1 MPSLSL
7 VHLARPPRTP
17 SPGLAPLLLLLH
29 GVGSHEG
36 DLMGLAPHLD
46 GRFFLV
52 SARAPVTL
60 GPGMYGW
67 YHVVL
72 DPNAPVINA
81 DEAEASRRLLLT
93 FIDEAVRAYGA
104 DPRRVYLLGFSQ
116 GAIMSLWLALT
127 RPATVAGVVAMSGWI
142 PPQALPGMAPAEA
155 MRGLPILVVH
165 GTEDPVLPIH
175 HGRATR
181 DRLAALPV
189 ALVYREYPMGHQISD
204 ESLAEVAGWLRQRLD
219 EPPRTERLTGRPP
232 GTTL

>member
-1 MPSLSL
+1 
-7 VHLARPPRTP
+7 
-17 SPGLAPLLLLLH
+17 
-29 GVGSHEG
+29 
-36 DLMGLAPHLD
+36 MGLAPYLD
-46 GRFFLV
+46 DRFFLV

-81 DEAEASRRLLLT
+81 DEAETSRRLLLT
-93 FIDEAVRAYGA
+93 FIDEAVRAYEA
-104 DPRRVYLLGFSQ
+104 DPYRVYLLGFSQ

-127 RPATVAGVVAMSGWI
+127 RPDVPAGVVAMSGWI
-142 PPQALPGMAPAEA
+142 PPQVIPGMAAAEA
-155 MRGLPILVVH
+155 MRGLPILVIH
-165 GTEDPVLPIH
+165 GTEDPIMPIH

-189 ALVYREYPMGHQISD
+189 ALTYREYPMGHQLSE
-204 ESLAEVAGWLRQRLD
+204 ESLAKVAGWLKQRLD
-219 EPPRTERLTGRPP
+219 EPPPAERLAGRPP